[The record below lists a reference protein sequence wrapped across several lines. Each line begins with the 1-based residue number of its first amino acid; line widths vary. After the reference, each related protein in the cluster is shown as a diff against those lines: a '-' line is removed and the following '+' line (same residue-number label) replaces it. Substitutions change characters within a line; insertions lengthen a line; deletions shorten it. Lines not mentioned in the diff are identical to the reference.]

1 MTAEE
6 ERKSKES
13 RTQEEQK
20 QVQMEKAGAEQGD
33 KVVRPPELSEEEK
46 QLLRIRK
53 TQKSKKP
60 EFRRQESWRY
70 KRVHPSWR
78 QPRGNDSKMRL
89 KLGGR
94 PKLVGIGY
102 RSPRLVRGR
111 AGSGHDEVI
120 VHNPEDLAIVT
131 LDKVVRIAHV
141 VGQRKR
147 NNILEQ
153 AKTLGLY
160 VVNRGKMV
168 SEVES

>member
-6 ERKSKES
+6 AKKNKKS

-20 QVQMEKAGAEQGD
+20 QGHTEEAGVEGAKA
-33 KVVRPPELSEEEK
+33 VRPPELSDEEK

-60 EFRRQESWRY
+60 EFQRQESWRY
-70 KRVHPSWR
+70 KRVHRSWR
-78 QPRGNDSKMRL
+78 RPKGIDSKMRL

-94 PKLVGIGY
+94 PKSVSIGY
-102 RSPRLVRGR
+102 RSPSLVRGR
-111 AGSGHDEVI
+111 TGSGHEEVL
-120 VHNPEDLAIVT
+120 VHNPEDLTKVT

-168 SEVES
+168 SDVES